1 MKNKNQIYSK
11 EEIAFIDRHNSD
23 TIFFLE
29 IISGTIILVVL
40 FRAISRVLVA
50 FFSRSVL
57 IVKPNYRK
65 AIITK
70 ETGHLLGQRK
80 DVA

>member
-1 MKNKNQIYSK
+1 MKSKNQIYSK

-29 IISGTIILVVL
+29 VICGTIIAVVF
-40 FRAISRVLVA
+40 FRAISRILVA
-50 FFSRSVL
+50 FYSRSIL
-57 IVKPNYRK
+57 IIKPNYRK
-65 AIITK
+65 AILTK